1 MEYNPK
7 YDFWLIETR
16 LPLSV
21 HGFVCRKNDQTYMVI
36 NADLSE
42 ETKLETV
49 QHEIDHLKR
58 GDLYREEPA
67 TEIERELCTQLKS
80 QMGNGWFNSV

>member
-21 HGFVCRKNDQTYMVI
+21 HGFVCRKNGQTYMVI

-42 ETKLETV
+42 ETKRETV
-49 QHEIDHLKR
+49 QHEIDHIEN
-58 GDLYREEPA
+58 GDLYCDEPA
-67 TEIERELCTQLKS
+67 TEIEEELCTRSKS
-80 QMGNGWFNSV
+80 QTGNGWCNSV

>member
-21 HGFVCRKNDQTYMVI
+21 HGFVCRKNGQTYMFI

-42 ETKLETV
+42 ETKRETV
-49 QHEIDHLKR
+49 RHEMDHIEN
-58 GDLYREEPA
+58 GDLYRDEPA

-80 QMGNGWFNSV
+80 QTGNGWSNFG